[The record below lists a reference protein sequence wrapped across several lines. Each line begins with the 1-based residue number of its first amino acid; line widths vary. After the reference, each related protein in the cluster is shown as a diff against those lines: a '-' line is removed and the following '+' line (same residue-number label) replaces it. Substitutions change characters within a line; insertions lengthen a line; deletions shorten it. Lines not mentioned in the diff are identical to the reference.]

1 MQISNQKKCVFSIVA
16 KNYIGLATILGNS
29 LKKFDND
36 IDFFVL
42 VADEFTSEDQ
52 SDVLPQNVLFGKEVL
67 DYTDKQWIDMS
78 FKYELTALCTA
89 IKPACFQYLFSLGYH
104 KIIYFD
110 PDIYVFSSIRSVFE
124 LLDNHSIVVVP
135 HISGLHINYKG
146 DHPESSILWHG
157 IYNLGFCAISKSKES
172 DLMLEWWKTRLID
185 KGFADV
191 AGRYFYDQKWI
202 DMLSGFFETNVF
214 YVCRNL
220 GMNLAPWNFYEREV
234 IRKNGTYYVKFREL
248 NEPREDIL
256 IFAHFAGY
264 NYSELKRGNIKRLRL
279 QIKEYPDIQMIT
291 KDYIT
296 ALNKNEATFDR
307 YINLPY
313 TYGTFNDGTTVERFH
328 RSIYH
333 GLVKNGKSFTNPF
346 DSKGVL
352 FSLFKRHKMFSKS
365 ASVGKYNLNN
375 YPNLE
380 KRKRQ
385 LNKLFKLAYKILGYE
400 RYFTLVRALNL
411 YTLQEN
417 HSFLLDD

>member
-1 MQISNQKKCVFSIVA
+1 
-16 KNYIGLATILGNS
+16 
-29 LKKFDND
+29 
-36 IDFFVL
+36 
-42 VADEFTSEDQ
+42 
-52 SDVLPQNVLFGKEVL
+52 
-67 DYTDKQWIDMS
+67 
-78 FKYELTALCTA
+78 
-89 IKPACFQYLFSLGYH
+89 
-104 KIIYFD
+104 
-110 PDIYVFSSIRSVFE
+110 
-124 LLDNHSIVVVP
+124 
-135 HISGLHINYKG
+135 
-146 DHPESSILWHG
+146 
-157 IYNLGFCAISKSKES
+157 
-172 DLMLEWWKTRLID
+172 
-185 KGFADV
+185 
-191 AGRYFYDQKWI
+191 
-202 DMLSGFFETNVF
+202 
-214 YVCRNL
+214 
-220 GMNLAPWNFYEREV
+220 MNLAPWNFYEREV